1 MGRQVVHDYDV
12 AGAEFRDQNL
22 FDIGKERRAIHRSVQ
37 DHGRDKTV
45 MPETGREGG
54 GFPVPMGNGCTA
66 ARAAQSTAAQ
76 PGHLRAG
83 SAFINENKLIRIE
96 MELTFEPQLASDF
109 HIFALLLRRAR
120 CLFLYVM
127 PRLSKNVQIVP
138 TQALTPYSA

>member
-1 MGRQVVHDYDV
+1 
-12 AGAEFRDQNL
+12 
-22 FDIGKERRAIHRSVQ
+22 
-37 DHGRDKTV
+37 
-45 MPETGREGG
+45 
-54 GFPVPMGNGCTA
+54 MGNGCTA
-66 ARAAQSTAAQ
+66 ALAAQSTAAQ
-76 PGHLRAG
+76 PRHLRAG

-109 HIFALLLRRAR
+109 HIFALLLRRVR

>member
-1 MGRQVVHDYDV
+1 MGAIRPSCLRPAVKVVVFQCPWGTDARQ
-12 AGAEFRDQNL
+12 RSP
-22 FDIGKERRAIHRSVQ
+22 RRARPLSLAIFS
-37 DHGRDKTV
+37 
-45 MPETGREGG
+45 
-54 GFPVPMGNGCTA
+54 
-66 ARAAQSTAAQ
+66 
-76 PGHLRAG
+76 AG

-109 HIFALLLRRAR
+109 HILALLLGRVR